1 MRLNAQIVASA
12 LIPFAA
18 VVALAQMSSPSFDR
32 TQGSPEQSRGAYQWN
47 LPHGF
52 PPPRVPADNPMTR
65 QKVTLGWYLFY
76 DMRLSANQT
85 QSCASCHEQ
94 ARAFTDGKPV
104 AVGSTRQ
111 AHPRNAMSV
120 VNVAYNS
127 SLTWAN
133 PGMTR
138 LEDQA
143 LGPMFG
149 DHPVELGLAPDG
161 LQLLTR
167 LRAEPVYQRMMA
179 AAYPDDADPF
189 TLPNVTRAIASFERS
204 IISGRSPYDQY
215 HFDRDDSAVSD
226 AAKRGETL
234 FYSQPLSCFRCHG
247 GFNFSGAI
255 DFEGRRGETNPED
268 GEDGDGGFHNTGLY
282 NVKGPFSYPA
292 PNTGV
297 YAITN
302 RPADMGKFRAPTLRN
317 IAVTAPYMHDGSI
330 ATLEDVLAH
339 YAAGGRTI
347 ATGPNGGVGHDNPN
361 KDPLVRGFPL
371 SIEQRDDLIAFLNT
385 LTDTALLHDPQFS
398 DPWAQYGGRTVR

>member
-1 MRLNAQIVASA
+1 MRLIAQALASA
-12 LIPFAA
+12 LIPLAA
-18 VVALAQMSSPSFDR
+18 VAVLAQAP
-32 TQGSPEQSRGAYQWN
+32 PPYQWN
-47 LPHGF
+47 LPKGF
-52 PPPRVPADNPMTR
+52 PTPRVPADNPMTR

-85 QSCASCHEQ
+85 QSCASCHDQ

-104 AVGSTRQ
+104 GVGSTRQ
-111 AHPRNAMSV
+111 AHPRNVMSL

-149 DHPVELGLAPDG
+149 DHPVELGLAPG
-161 LQLLTR
+161 GETMLTR
-167 LRAEPVYQRMMA
+167 LRAEPVYQRLMA
-179 AAYPDDADPF
+179 AAYPDEVDPF
-189 TLPNVTRAIASFERS
+189 TLTNVTRAIATFERT
-204 IISGRSPYDQY
+204 IISGRSPYDRY
-215 HFDRDDSAVSD
+215 HFDRDDSAIS
-226 AAKRGETL
+226 AGAKRGETL
-234 FYSQPLSCFRCHG
+234 FYSSQLSCFRCHG
-247 GFNFSGAI
+247 GFNFSDAT
-255 DFEGRRGETNPED
+255 DFEGRHSEANPGDGED
-268 GEDGDGGFHNTGLY
+268 GEDGDDGEGGFRNTGLY

-302 RPADMGKFRAPTLRN
+302 RPADMGKFRVPTLRN
-317 IAVTAPYMHDGSI
+317 IALTAPYMHDGSI

-347 ATGPNGGVGHDNPN
+347 ATGSNSGAGHDNPN

-398 DPWAQYGGRTVR
+398 DPWAMYGGGTIR